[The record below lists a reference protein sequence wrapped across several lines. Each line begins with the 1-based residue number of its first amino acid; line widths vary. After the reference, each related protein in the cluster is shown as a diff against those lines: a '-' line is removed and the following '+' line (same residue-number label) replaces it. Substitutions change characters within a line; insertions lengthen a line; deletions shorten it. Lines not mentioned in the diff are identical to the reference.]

1 MYFFFVK
8 IQKQIEELKKQ
19 YDEKMVQKE
28 KLTRDIESLEMMLDR
43 ANRLISGLAGEKIR
57 WEETVKDL
65 EIQMGFLPGDCLLA
79 AAFLSYMGPF
89 LSEYRD
95 EIMEKIWQPQV
106 HKLGIPCN
114 PDFKFSNF
122 LSKPT
127 QVREW
132 NIQGLPTDLFSTE
145 NGIIVNRGSRW
156 PLMVDP
162 QGQAIKWIKNME
174 RKQGL
179 VIFDLQTPDYMKLL
193 EQCIQ
198 QGKPCLC
205 QNIKEDLDP
214 SLNPVLTKSFKKL
227 GGAYYIKLGDREVEY
242 NSNFRFYMTTKLSNP
257 NYSPEVSSKANI
269 INFAVKEQGLEAQ
282 LLGIVVRN
290 EKAELE
296 EEKDRLV
303 LSIAANKNK
312 LNELEDQILRLL
324 YETQGSLLDN
334 VELVDTLEVSKQT
347 SKEVNESVQIAEQN
361 EIKIDAAR
369 EGYRP
374 CAQRAAILFFVLN
387 DLGKVD
393 PMYQFSLDS

>member
-1 MYFFFVK
+1 MH
-8 IQKQIEELKKQ
+8 
-19 YDEKMVQKE
+19 
-28 KLTRDIESLEMMLDR
+28 
-43 ANRLISGLAGEKIR
+43 RLA
-57 WEETVKDL
+57 
-65 EIQMGFLPGDCLLA
+65 
-79 AAFLSYMGPF
+79 
-89 LSEYRD
+89 
-95 EIMEKIWQPQV
+95 
-106 HKLGIPCN
+106 IPCN

-145 NGIIVNRGSRW
+145 NGIIVHRGSRW

-179 VIFDLQTPDYMKLL
+179 IIFDLQTPEYMKLL

-227 GGAYYIKLGDREVEY
+227 GGVYYIKLGDREIEY

-257 NYSPEVSSKANI
+257 NYSPEISSKANI

-312 LNELEDQILRLL
+312 LNELEDQILRSI
-324 YETQGSLLDN
+324 T
-334 VELVDTLEVSKQT
+334 
-347 SKEVNESVQIAEQN
+347 I
-361 EIKIDAAR
+361 
-369 EGYRP
+369 
-374 CAQRAAILFFVLN
+374 
-387 DLGKVD
+387 
-393 PMYQFSLDS
+393 

>member
-1 MYFFFVK
+1 M
-8 IQKQIEELKKQ
+8 
-19 YDEKMVQKE
+19 
-28 KLTRDIESLEMMLDR
+28 
-43 ANRLISGLAGEKIR
+43 
-57 WEETVKDL
+57 
-65 EIQMGFLPGDCLLA
+65 
-79 AAFLSYMGPF
+79 
-89 LSEYRD
+89 
-95 EIMEKIWQPQV
+95 
-106 HKLGIPCN
+106 
-114 PDFKFSNF
+114 
-122 LSKPT
+122 
-127 QVREW
+127 
-132 NIQGLPTDLFSTE
+132 
-145 NGIIVNRGSRW
+145 
-156 PLMVDP
+156 
-162 QGQAIKWIKNME
+162 
-174 RKQGL
+174 
-179 VIFDLQTPDYMKLL
+179 IFDLQTPDYMKQL
-193 EQCIQ
+193 EVCIQ

-214 SLNPVLTKSFKKL
+214 SLNPVLTKSFKKM
-227 GGAYYIKLGDREVEY
+227 GGAFYIKLGDREVEY
-242 NSNFRFYMTTKLSNP
+242 NRNFRFYMTTKLSNP

-369 EGYRP
+369 EVN
-374 CAQRAAILFFVLN
+374 FFFDYYL
-387 DLGKVD
+387 DLLLKG
-393 PMYQFSLDS
+393 